1 MNAMVPLLPFLHG
14 KSSLLSSDV
23 VMTYTLTQSLSVLS
37 DVTDEAALNAVHQ
50 TIRETFPP
58 IAGAMNGAMV
68 LRDTSIRNMSFTQL
82 NDVIRPKV
90 LGSIYLD
97 RIFKN
102 VDLDFFLLISSINCV
117 IGNLGQANYAAANT
131 FMCSLAAQRRKRGLR
146 AATVNGGAIM
156 GAGYMER
163 ESRRTLDM
171 IVQKLHMM
179 RMSEEDWNQS
189 ICEGIDASR
198 LDSIAGSELTTGL
211 SDVPFDTPNAPY
223 WFLNPMFSSFVVQQK
238 ADNIEKNKSKVT
250 VSIKE
255 LLQTCQSNEDV
266 YKVVESE

>member
-1 MNAMVPLLPFLHG
+1 
-14 KSSLLSSDV
+14 
-23 VMTYTLTQSLSVLS
+23 
-37 DVTDEAALNAVHQ
+37 VTDEAALNAVHQ
-50 TIRETFPP
+50 RICEILPP
-58 IAGAMNGAMV
+58 IVGAMNGAMV
-68 LRDTSIRNMSFTQL
+68 LRDTSIRNMSFAEL
-82 NDVIRPKV
+82 NDVIKPKV

-97 RIFKN
+97 RIFRD
-102 VDLDFFLLISSINCV
+102 VDLDFFVLISSINCV

-163 ESRRTLDM
+163 ESRRALDL

-198 LDSIAGSELTTGL
+198 LDSIVGAELTTGL
-211 SDVPFDTPNAPY
+211 SDVPFDTPSAPY

-238 ADNIEKNKSKVT
+238 ADSLEKNEGKAT
-250 VSIKE
+250 ASIQE
-255 LLQTCQSNEDV
+255 LLHGCQSKGDV
-266 YKVVESE
+266 YNVIESELNSPYSLNECNVFRE

>member
-1 MNAMVPLLPFLHG
+1 MILISFFF
-14 KSSLLSSDV
+14 
-23 VMTYTLTQSLSVLS
+23 S
-37 DVTDEAALNAVHQ
+37 DVTNEAALNAVHRK
-50 TIRETFPP
+50 ICETLPP
-58 IAGAMNGAMV
+58 IVGAMNGAMV
-68 LRDTSIRNMSFTQL
+68 LRDTSIRNMSFAELT
-82 NDVIRPKV
+82 DVIKPKV

-97 RIFKN
+97 QIFRD
-102 VDLDFFLLISSINCV
+102 VDLDFFVLISSINCV

-131 FMCSLAAQRRKRGLR
+131 FMSSLAAQRRKRGLR
-146 AATVNGGAIM
+146 AATVDGGAIM

-163 ESRRTLDM
+163 ESRRALDL

-198 LDSIAGSELTTGL
+198 LDSIVGAELTTGL

-238 ADNIEKNKSKVT
+238 ADSLENNKGKVT
-250 VSIKE
+250 TSIQE
-255 LLQTCQSNEDV
+255 LLQDCECIDDV
-266 YKVVESE
+266 YKVVESEWTPVIA